1 MPRYAVTLRMT
12 STREI
17 SVWARDEDAAKD
29 KAEEIVGQW
38 DGVIDAQAEEAQEVE
53 T

>member
-1 MPRYAVTLRMT
+1 MPRTAVTLRMT
-12 STREI
+12 QTKEI
-17 SVWARDEDAAKD
+17 SVWARDEEAAKD

-38 DGVIDAQAEEAQEVE
+38 DGVIDAQAEDAEEVE